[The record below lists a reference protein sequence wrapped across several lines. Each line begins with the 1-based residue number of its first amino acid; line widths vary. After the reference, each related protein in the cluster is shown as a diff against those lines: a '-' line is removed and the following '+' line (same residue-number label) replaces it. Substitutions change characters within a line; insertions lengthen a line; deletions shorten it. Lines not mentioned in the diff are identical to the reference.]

1 MRRSAIP
8 ITMISILASSLIA
21 ATAYAQE
28 PAAPAGST
36 TPSTGTPS
44 GDASGTVGV
53 GAAATTDY
61 PAGAPAPAA
70 DEKPKPKPPP
80 YSPPWKLRG
89 VAAATAIV
97 SDTQFAKYES
107 QAAPNGESYGGL
119 SIVETVLGSYKIT
132 PEFAALIRLGVVQ
145 DSAPSAPN
153 ATVTMSGAAFMNP
166 VIGGTYGM
174 KFNDFRL
181 NFFLGFALPV
191 LSGGGGDNPNVFA
204 RNARRQGPYARAAMD
219 NAMFAVN
226 DFVVFPGVGFAYVK
240 NGLTVQVEVT
250 VLELLRVKG
259 DGVGTNAAGAPTP
272 GVLEQP
278 EKVKTNLT
286 SGLHIGYFVMP
297 MLSLGAELHYQRW
310 LNAPIA
316 IEQAEDL
323 KDKGTTLNRAQ
334 VIAEASRD
342 QMSVEI
348 GPRFHFKIGEKSW
361 IRPGIA
367 YERGIDRPMAAT
379 GSGAGANYHNIQIHI
394 PVSF

>member
-28 PAAPAGST
+28 PAAPAGGT

-107 QAAPNGESYGGL
+107 QPAPDGNSYGGL
-119 SIVETVLGSYKIT
+119 TIVETVLGSYKIT
-132 PEFAALIRLGVVQ
+132 PEFAALVRLGVVQ

-166 VIGGTYGM
+166 VIGGTYGL

-191 LSGGGGDNPNVFA
+191 LSGGGGDNPNAFA
-204 RNARRQGPYARAAMD
+204 ANARSKGPYGRAAMD

-240 NGLTVQVEVT
+240 SGWTIQAEVT

-259 DGVGTNAAGAPTP
+259 DGQVGNTAA
-272 GVLEQP
+272 LWQP

-286 SGLHIGYFVMP
+286 SGIHVGYFVIP
-297 MLSLGAELHYQRW
+297 QLSIGAELHYQRW

-316 IEQAEDL
+316 IEGSPVIRSAVDRSGT
-323 KDKGTTLNRAQ
+323 GTT
-334 VIAEASRD
+334 EATTSR
-342 QMSVEI
+342 V
-348 GPRFHFKIGEKSW
+348 
-361 IRPGIA
+361 
-367 YERGIDRPMAAT
+367 PMASSALT
-379 GSGAGANYHNIQIHI
+379 NPSSSSPGRVAPTAESHAASTMRRGGVRSA
-394 PVSF
+394 SMS